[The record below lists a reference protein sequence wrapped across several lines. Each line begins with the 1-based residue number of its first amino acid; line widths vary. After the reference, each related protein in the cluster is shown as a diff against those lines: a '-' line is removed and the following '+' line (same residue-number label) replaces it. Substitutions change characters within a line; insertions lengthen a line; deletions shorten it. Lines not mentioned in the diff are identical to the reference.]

1 MKTTTIKKILL
12 WQWIVKSKF
21 ASPKRLYLLA
31 KIDDFG
37 LKSGMLEENAK
48 NSISACYILAVD

>member
-21 ASPKRLYLLA
+21 ASPKRLYFLA

-48 NSISACYILAVD
+48 NSISGRKY